1 MTPTIAAECIMGACV
16 LGALVLSEV
25 CRSLRLRRVDAE
37 TAIAKAS
44 VRYWNELVDKEI
56 AR

>member
-16 LGALVLSEV
+16 LAALILSEV

-44 VRYWNELVDKEI
+44 VHYWNELVDKEV